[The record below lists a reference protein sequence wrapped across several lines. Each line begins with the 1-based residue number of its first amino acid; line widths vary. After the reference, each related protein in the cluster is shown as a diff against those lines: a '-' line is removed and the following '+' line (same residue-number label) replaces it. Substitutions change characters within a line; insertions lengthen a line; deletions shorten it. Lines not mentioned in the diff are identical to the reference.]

1 MAVAEAIAFTPGAVD
16 DDGTDSDASLT
27 PHRHR
32 RLTSDK
38 LRAEMFESGACA
50 RASACVRAHVRA
62 RMCACACARAHRRA
76 QAPCKPA
83 LTRLLAGLMCDDGSE
98 AGGVGGAQLSN
109 AESAAASADALFNTG
124 KVAPGTNTMG
134 YRFDSPEWEAE
145 VKQQR
150 KATWE
155 WLKGVGSKVFE
166 GVNLTRISLPVRLF
180 EGRSYL
186 ERIRDNWSY
195 LHLLERAVAER
206 DPVRRCVRAA
216 DSRARVRARR
226 ASLPR
231 SLAARAA
238 QRRARGAGGRAL
250 LTRHAHAHAT
260 PRGRTLSQDDP
271 DGCLRRQRALQAGEL
286 RQTL

>member
-1 MAVAEAIAFTPGAVD
+1 
-16 DDGTDSDASLT
+16 
-27 PHRHR
+27 
-32 RLTSDK
+32 
-38 LRAEMFESGACA
+38 
-50 RASACVRAHVRA
+50 
-62 RMCACACARAHRRA
+62 
-76 QAPCKPA
+76 
-83 LTRLLAGLMCDDGSE
+83 MCDDGGE
-98 AGGVGGAQLSN
+98 ADGAGGAQLSN

-206 DPVRRCVRAA
+206 DPVRRCVRA
-216 DSRARVRARR
+216 DSRARARARR

-238 QRRARGAGGRAL
+238 QRRA
-250 LTRHAHAHAT
+250 
-260 PRGRTLSQDDP
+260 
-271 DGCLRRQRALQAGEL
+271 
-286 RQTL
+286 

>member
-1 MAVAEAIAFTPGAVD
+1 
-16 DDGTDSDASLT
+16 
-27 PHRHR
+27 
-32 RLTSDK
+32 
-38 LRAEMFESGACA
+38 
-50 RASACVRAHVRA
+50 
-62 RMCACACARAHRRA
+62 
-76 QAPCKPA
+76 
-83 LTRLLAGLMCDDGSE
+83 MCDDGGE
-98 AGGVGGAQLSN
+98 ADGAGGAQLSN

-206 DPVRRCVRAA
+206 DPVRRCVRA
-216 DSRARVRARR
+216 DSRARARVRSRR

-250 LTRHAHAHAT
+250 LTRHARAHVT